1 MDGIPRSKD
10 PWTRIPIS
18 RIEDLRD
25 AVLDAGLE
33 ATQMSTDALSG
44 SLAFTEHRGIIC
56 SSGHIGG
63 TIALSGPLSL
73 DKVTIGIGLRVSP
86 GTWHWMNEVHTGS
99 IGLFHPGD
107 EHDSR
112 YTSGTLYATLSIDI
126 DQLEAEA
133 AQQNLTLDR
142 KTLGGT
148 GFHPRLFNDG
158 VRAELCRE
166 FAQVHAGQTS
176 PATSR
181 AVVCEA
187 FLEAAITHFARLPF
201 CVNRKASQSAHA
213 RIVRLARA
221 YVLEHLAQPIS
232 LDAIAAASHASRRT
246 LYRAFEEILNDTPQH
261 FVRRLRLHRIRH
273 DLASDAELNCTIA
286 LVANQWGISEL
297 GRMSGWYR
305 ELFGERPSETFAR
318 TH

>member
-1 MDGIPRSKD
+1 MHDLPGNTES
-10 PWTRIPIS
+10 WTRIPIS

-33 ATQMSTDALSG
+33 ATQMTTDALTG
-44 SLAFTEHRGIIC
+44 SLAFIERRGIIY

-63 TIALSGPLSL
+63 TVALLGPLSL
-73 DKVTIGIGLRVSP
+73 DKVTIGVGLHLAPRA
-86 GTWHWMNEVHTGS
+86 WQWMNEVQTGS
-99 IGLFHPGD
+99 VGIFHAGD
-107 EHDSR
+107 EHDSH
-112 YTSGTLYATLSIDI
+112 YTPDCLYAALSIDP

-148 GFHPRLFNDG
+148 GLHPQLFDDA
-158 VRAELCRE
+158 VRANLYQAFSRI
-166 FAQVHAGQTS
+166 HAGQTS
-176 PATSR
+176 GKNSTAM
-181 AVVCEA
+181 VCESM
-187 FLEAAITHFARLPF
+187 LEAFIGHYARQPF
-201 CVNRKASQSAHA
+201 CANRKVSQSAHA

-221 YVLEHLAQPIS
+221 YVLEHLAEPIQ
-232 LDAIAAASHASRRT
+232 LDAIAAAAHASRRT
-246 LYRAFEEILNDTPQH
+246 LYRAFEEILNDTPQQ

-273 DLASDAELNCTIA
+273 DLAGDAERACTIA

-305 ELFGERPSETFAR
+305 ELFGERPSETLAR
-318 TH
+318 AH